1 MQMNTTIKQNK
12 RGGWSICF
20 KGHYLGNYPTAADAA
35 RIARLNG
42 LPLTYNERSAPAL
55 TPARP
60 SSNTTT
66 ATTAA
71 AVYTTK

>member
-1 MQMNTTIKQNK
+1 MNTTIKQNK

-20 KGHYLGNYPTAADAA
+20 KGRSLGNYPTAADAA

-42 LPLTYNERSAPAL
+42 YNDRSAPAL

-66 ATTAA
+66 ATTAT
-71 AVYTTK
+71 AVCRTNKTRTF

>member
-20 KGHYLGNYPTAADAA
+20 KGQYLGNYPTAADAA

-42 LPLTYNERSAPAL
+42 LPLTYERSAPAL

-66 ATTAA
+66 ATTAT
-71 AVYTTK
+71 AVRTK

>member
-12 RGGWSICF
+12 RGGWSIYF

-42 LPLTYNERSAPAL
+42 LTYNERSAPAL

-66 ATTAA
+66 ATTAT
-71 AVYTTK
+71 AVYGTK